1 MCLNIYCMQANIS
14 EKNDLQKVFKMRNR
28 CVLLTVIIHM
38 MVSASVFSGNI
49 VVTSS
54 NDSIPGSL
62 RDAVAK
68 AHTGDIILFDKS
80 LTEIVLGAP
89 ITIDKSITLSGNP
102 NLAVHDYIH
111 ANISGEATY
120 YASTVPR
127 FFEISGT
134 NQLAVVIRNLK
145 FIKNTVIYADTVS
158 FETSGEIILFNNSNP
173 LSTIAINSCSF
184 TTVNKT
190 YGAWRTTRHYYP
202 NGSPMIFN
210 GQNGGAI
217 AQAGGEM
224 TITDCTFT
232 NNVAGGVSYWGAG
245 GAIAQFSGN
254 LLLVNCTFFGN
265 TAWHLD
271 YTGKLGSGSAIYS
284 QNSNLS
290 LINCTCCENMNYFN
304 WNYGQNSWWG
314 NTWTITLYNT
324 VLEVRNSIFFNNGG
338 YDVSGSIN
346 SGGFN
351 IFTQNSVSGSVST
364 DLFNCNPGFIMVNNR
379 VVLDSSTNWI
389 PLCALKTAG
398 CAVNGLPAGG
408 NGAPPYDARGFLR
421 VGLSDI
427 GAYEYNGTSP
437 SVGIAEMKED
447 LLSIYPN
454 PVTNKLM
461 ISHVP
466 VNAVIIILDLK
477 GNTLYTKIA
486 TSENE
491 TMDVSAL
498 AGGVYLVNVIGNKN
512 SEARK
517 FYKTEY

>member
-1 MCLNIYCMQANIS
+1 MQAIFQKKGS
-14 EKNDLQKVFKMRNR
+14 SKSIKMKNRFVF
-28 CVLLTVIIHM
+28 LTAIIQI
-38 MVSASVFSGNI
+38 MVSASVFSSNI
-49 VVTSS
+49 IVTSS
-54 NDSIPGSL
+54 NDSIVGSL

-68 AHTGDIILFDKS
+68 AHAGDIILFDKS

-89 ITIDKSITLSGNP
+89 ITIDKSITLSGHP
-102 NLAVHDYIH
+102 NLVVHDYIH
-111 ANISGEATY
+111 ANISGDATY
-120 YASTVPR
+120 YASTVQR
-127 FFEISGT
+127 FFEITGS
-134 NQLAVVIRNLK
+134 NQITVVINNLK
-145 FIKNTVIYADTVS
+145 FIKNTIIYVDTVS
-158 FETSGEIILFNNSNP
+158 YETSGEIILVVNLNP
-173 LSTIAINSCSF
+173 LSSIAINSCSF
-184 TTVNKT
+184 TTINKT
-190 YGAWRTTRHYYP
+190 YGAYRTIRHYYP

-217 AQAGGEM
+217 AQDGGDM
-224 TITDCTFT
+224 TITDCTFI

-245 GAIAQFSGN
+245 GAIAQFSGKLN
-254 LLLVNCTFFGN
+254 LVNCTFFGN
-265 TAWHLD
+265 TAGHLV

-290 LINCTCCENMNYFN
+290 LINCTSCENINSFN
-304 WNYGQNSWWG
+304 WIYGQNSWGG
-314 NTWTITLYNT
+314 NTWTTSLYNT

-346 SGGFN
+346 SGGYN
-351 IFTQNSVSGSVST
+351 IFTQTSVSGSVST
-364 DLFNCNPGFIMVNNR
+364 DLFNCNPGFKLVNNS
-379 VVLDSSTNWI
+379 VVLDSSTYWI
-389 PLCALKTAG
+389 PMCALSTAG

-466 VNAVIIILDLK
+466 VNAVITILDLK

-491 TMDVSAL
+491 SLDVSAL
-498 AGGVYLVNVIGNKN
+498 AGEVYLLNVMGNKN
-512 SEARK
+512 RQTRK